1 MSTETIITEAMST
14 EGAAISEIVKE
25 RRTMFRAD
33 ISAKGYI
40 VRLGNLMLQLE
51 AIAKKAGKKK
61 VSSKMIKEAGL
72 SSVSS
77 AIRCEAKWFVLN
89 EQSARAFIK
98 AGKFKGNNVSALKTA
113 MAEADKAAK
122 AAEKAKASTESES
135 ESEATEGEASENA
148 TTEGETTENVTT
160 EGDILDRPI
169 SVSAI
174 AVAIHALASRDG
186 KSVEDVIGEII
197 DIFDETNP
205 AAIAA

>member
-1 MSTETIITEAMST
+1 MTTETIITEAMST

-51 AIAKKAGKKK
+51 AIAKEAGKKK

-72 SSVSS
+72 SNVSS

-122 AAEKAKASTESES
+122 AADKAKASTESES

-148 TTEGETTENVTT
+148 VTEGETV
-160 EGDILDRPI
+160 PI
-169 SVSAI
+169 TVETIAI
-174 AVAIHALASRDG
+174 AIDLVAKRDG
-186 KSVEDVIGEII
+186 KTVEDVMSEVI
-197 DIFDETNP
+197 DLFAKSNQPSDLLNLK
-205 AAIAA
+205 IAA

>member
-1 MSTETIITEAMST
+1 MSNTETIITEAMST

-51 AIAKKAGKKK
+51 AIAK
-61 VSSKMIKEAGL
+61 EAGL
-72 SSVSS
+72 SNVSS

-122 AAEKAKASTESES
+122 AADKAKASTESES

-148 TTEGETTENVTT
+148 TTEGDT
-160 EGDILDRPI
+160 LD
-169 SVSAI
+169 VSTI

-186 KSVEDVIGEII
+186 KSVEDVISEII